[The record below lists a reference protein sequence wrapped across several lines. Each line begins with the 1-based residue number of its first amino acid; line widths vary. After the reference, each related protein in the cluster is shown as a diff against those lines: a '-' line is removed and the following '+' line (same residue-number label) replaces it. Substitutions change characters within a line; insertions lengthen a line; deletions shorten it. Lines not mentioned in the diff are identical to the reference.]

1 MSEQARIPV
10 RLTPGASSDRIDGW
24 DIDPDGRPVLKVR
37 VCARPVEGQAN
48 EALVKLLAKAL
59 GVPKPAVAI
68 QRGGQSRTK
77 MVTVDGLSEPEL
89 KGRLTGL

>member
-37 VCARPVEGQAN
+37 VRARPVEGQAN

-59 GVPKPAVAI
+59 GVPKSAMAI

-89 KGRLTGL
+89 KARLTGL